1 MRWVK
6 CRDILKKLLKVFK
19 KCDYIQRVRAC
30 AGWGMQPS
38 ELLRCELGEVTSTG
52 ETEGETRGHPGR
64 TKGHPGETN
73 KKGSEMGGTRCQED
87 DPGRGR

>member
-1 MRWVK
+1 MRG
-6 CRDILKKLLKVFK
+6 
-19 KCDYIQRVRAC
+19 AC

-38 ELLRCELGEVTSTG
+38 ELLRCELGEVTTTG
-52 ETEGETRGHPGR
+52 ETKGETRGHTGGTR
-64 TKGHPGETN
+64 GHPGEIQ